1 MVVTVHFA
9 LDTHFFFAVLARM
22 HTYLPTALPSRLLS
36 SADVGELQPQGAYLI
51 CPWICPLDRV
61 RTWQLCRLRTIDLL
75 LYDDFLLL
83 YDDLAVANHRSIEV

>member
-1 MVVTVHFA
+1 MRI
-9 LDTHFFFAVLARM
+9 LD
-22 HTYLPTALPSRLLS
+22 
-36 SADVGELQPQGAYLI
+36 LI
-51 CPWICPLDRV
+51 GPWICPLDRV